1 MTHPNMTE
9 QNGERPNADFCKKT
23 LFRDPYPL
31 YADRHAFLHK
41 KSRPGGAAETG
52 RREPPVGVWERIY
65 SATVISSVRTTGCGA
80 PSAVQVTVMTV
91 PSGASFAIFS

>member
-1 MTHPNMTE
+1 M
-9 QNGERPNADFCKKT
+9 RIFVRK
-23 LFRDPYPL
+23 LFSGIL
-31 YADRHAFLHK
+31 ILCMLTGMHFLHK